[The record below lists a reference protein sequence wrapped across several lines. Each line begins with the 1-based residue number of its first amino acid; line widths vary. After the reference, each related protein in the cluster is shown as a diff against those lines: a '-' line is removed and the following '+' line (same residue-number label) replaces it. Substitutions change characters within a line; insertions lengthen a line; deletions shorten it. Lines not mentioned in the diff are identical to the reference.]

1 MKNIKINVKKQKKE
15 KLRKAKMKSDINIQ
29 KDKKHLIKKKR

>member
-1 MKNIKINVKKQKKE
+1 MKKIKLNVKIQKKE
-15 KLRKAKMKSDINIQ
+15 KLGKVKMKNKTNIQ